1 MLYFLI
7 FFIDVK
13 NERLPKSQITS
24 VLRDEDEES
33 DDKDAETILK
43 PHSKSLKILTNY
55 KSIIMFVAK

>member
-24 VLRDEDEES
+24 VPRDEDEES
-33 DDKDAETILK
+33 DEDAETILK

-55 KSIIMFVAK
+55 KSILMFVAK